1 MKKLPVIYIL
11 FLAYLTGLY
20 ACKSPQAEKNKPYV
34 VVVSLDGFRWDYASK
49 TQTPNLDSIEKY
61 GVKAKSLKPSFPTKT
76 FPNHYALATGLYP
89 DHHGIVQNTF
99 YDPEMD
105 AEYMIRDR
113 KAVENP
119 DFYQG
124 EPIWVTAEK
133 QGVPTASY
141 FWVGSEAT
149 IQGLQPSIWKEY
161 EHDFPF
167 EQRIDSVVAWLQ
179 LPEDKRPQLLM
190 LYFHEPDH
198 VGHAYGP
205 DSPATA
211 KMVQHLDS
219 LMGILSKKL
228 NNLPNANNINLI
240 ILSDHGM
247 GNVSAE
253 KNIVFDQHVD
263 TAWFD
268 KIMGHNPNLLLKVK
282 KEFYDTTWKALQQI
296 PQLTTWKHG
305 QVPERLHYGTNP
317 RTLDFIVVADS
328 SWSISF
334 SDDPVSYEGAHG
346 YDNANKD
353 MHAIFYAIGP
363 DFKVGYKAPVFEN
376 VDVYPLLA
384 EILQVTPAQTD
395 GGLSVA
401 GDFIKP

>member
-1 MKKLPVIYIL
+1 MRKILQIQWVFLIGLLAMAACDSPRSQNKK
-11 FLAYLTGLY
+11 
-20 ACKSPQAEKNKPYV
+20 SYV
-34 VVVSLDGFRWDYASK
+34 VVVSLDGFRWDYAEKSK
-49 TQTPNLDSIEKY
+49 TPTLDSIEKY

-99 YDPEMD
+99 YDPELD

-113 KAVENP
+113 EAVENP

-141 FWVGSEAT
+141 FWVGSEAP
-149 IQGLQPSIWKEY
+149 IQGIQPSIWKEY
-161 EHDFPF
+161 QHNFPF

-179 LPEDKRPQLLM
+179 LPEEKRPQLIM

-205 DSPATA
+205 DSPETA
-211 KMVQHLDS
+211 DMVGHLDS
-219 LMGILSKKL
+219 LMGVLSKKL
-228 NNLPNANNINLI
+228 NELPVAKNINLI

-247 GNVSAE
+247 GNVSPDRS
-253 KNIVFDQHVD
+253 IVFDQQVD

-282 KEFYDTTWKALQQI
+282 KEFYDTAWKALQQI
-296 PQLTTWKHG
+296 PHLTAWKHG

-334 SDDPVSYEGAHG
+334 SYDPVSYHGAHG
-346 YDNANKD
+346 YDNDNPD
-353 MHAIFYAIGP
+353 MHAIFYATGP
-363 DFKVGYKAPVFEN
+363 DFKSGYDAPTFEN
-376 VDVYPLLA
+376 VDIYPLLA
-384 EILQVTPAQTD
+384 KLLKIEPANVDGDLEITGT
-395 GGLSVA
+395 
-401 GDFIKP
+401 FIKK